1 MANEKGSSTR
11 KTAVQLRISLTDHLP
26 TIWRRLLVPGE
37 ITLSKLHGILQAAM
51 GWEDYHLHLFQI
63 EDSSYGRLDDELD
76 EDDIDEDSVVLSEVV
91 RAPMRFSYQYD
102 FGDDWQH
109 EVVVESIEP
118 VPVIL
123 KWAVCLDGQRACPPE
138 DCGGTGGFQQFLEA
152 VGQPD
157 HADHEELVRWFG
169 RPFDAEVFSVA
180 RTNAALQRVR

>member
-1 MANEKGSSTR
+1 MANQQAMATP
-11 KTAVQLRISLTDHLP
+11 KTAIRLRISLADHLP

-37 ITLSKLHGILQAAM
+37 IKLSKLHDILQAAM

-63 EDSSYGRLDDELD
+63 GDASYGRMDDDLD
-76 EDDIDEDSVVLSEVV
+76 EDDIDEDSVVLSGLVQ
-91 RAPMRFSYQYD
+91 APMRFSYQYD

-138 DCGGTGGFQQFLEA
+138 DCGGAGGFQRFLEA
-152 VGQPD
+152 VGHPD
-157 HADHEELVRWFG
+157 HDDHDELVEWFG
-169 RPFDAEVFSVA
+169 RPFDPEGFSVA
-180 RTNAALQRVR
+180 GANAALQRVR